1 MSAHAPSQVELSGK
15 ALLKVTISTLL
26 LALTALLLFVLP
38 AEFDRDPTGIG
49 ELLGIKGMAGYS
61 VGALSKQ
68 PQTYV
73 EDLREFELAPFESVE
88 YKYRLEAGQSMVF
101 AWQAQTLDGELT
113 EVVYDL
119 HSEEEGTD
127 PEDSVSFDLG
137 RAKQG
142 QGNYVAP
149 FPGIHGWYWENR
161 GTQLVIVRL
170 KSSGFYPYG
179 KVYSAAGE
187 VKIPFA
193 AERTSNE

>member
-88 YKYRLEAGQSMVF
+88 YKYRLEAGQSMV
-101 AWQAQTLDGELT
+101 LP
-113 EVVYDL
+113 
-119 HSEEEGTD
+119 SK
-127 PEDSVSFDLG
+127 
-137 RAKQG
+137 R
-142 QGNYVAP
+142 
-149 FPGIHGWYWENR
+149 
-161 GTQLVIVRL
+161 
-170 KSSGFYPYG
+170 
-179 KVYSAAGE
+179 
-187 VKIPFA
+187 
-193 AERTSNE
+193 